1 MCEINWFDLQRGSFV
16 DGPGIRTVLFFKG
29 CNLRCAW
36 CHNPESQ
43 RTEPQQAWYPNRC
56 THCGA
61 CMRICPTRAIGVDFR
76 TDETKCKQCGKCV
89 DVCPA
94 AARRLYGKR
103 SRCEELIPELLADRE
118 FFAVSG
124 GGVTFSGGECLL
136 QPDALETLLYAC
148 REAGVQTAVDTAG
161 DVPWETVARIE
172 PRTDLFLYDIKCIS
186 AQIHKRWTGRTN
198 ERILANYRC
207 LYALCPEKLIV
218 RIPVIPD
225 ANDWNGEMEKIAD
238 FLSAYP
244 PVSVELL
251 PYHRFGVPKAE
262 ALSQTCK
269 MFDEPKE
276 EKMEALRRIFREK
289 NLQVQ

>member
-43 RTEPQQAWYPNRC
+43 RTEPQQAWYANRC
-56 THCGA
+56 VHCGV
-61 CMRICPTRAIGVDFR
+61 CVRICPTHAIGADFH
-76 TDETKCKQCGKCV
+76 TDETKCKQCGRCV
-89 DVCPA
+89 DACPA
-94 AARRLYGKR
+94 AARKLYGKR
-103 SRCEELIPELLADRE
+103 SQCEELIPELLADRE

-148 REAGVQTAVDTAG
+148 REAGIQTAVDTAG
-161 DVPWETVARIE
+161 DVPWETIARIE
-172 PRTDLFLYDIKCIS
+172 PMTDLFLYDIKCVS

-198 ERILANYRC
+198 ERILANYRS
-207 LYALCPEKLIV
+207 LYVLCPEKLNV

-225 ANDWNGEMEKIAD
+225 ANDRDGEMGKIAD
-238 FLSAYP
+238 FLAAYP
-244 PVSVELL
+244 PAGVELL
-251 PYHRFGVPKAE
+251 PYHRFGVPKSE
-262 ALSQTCK
+262 ALAQAHEA
-269 MFDEPKE
+269 FAEPGK
-276 EKMEALRRIFREK
+276 EKMEALRRLFRQK
-289 NLQVQ
+289 NLQAK